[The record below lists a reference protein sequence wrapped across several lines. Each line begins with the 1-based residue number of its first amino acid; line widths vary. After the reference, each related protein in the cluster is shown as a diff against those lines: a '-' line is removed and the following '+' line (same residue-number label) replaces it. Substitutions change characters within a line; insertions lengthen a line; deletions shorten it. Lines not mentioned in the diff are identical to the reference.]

1 MWVPISLNAMQHIVS
16 QADRP
21 TPLSDRAV
29 EAIAQRFFVPESTV
43 FHFSAQ
49 KRVVGDTSVTLTTQ
63 SAFRFEGKTEVTP
76 GILHVGFMLNGTMRM
91 GLSGAQTRS
100 FKSISAYT
108 APSWD
113 SAHLESTEI
122 TRGLDIQVPQARLVE
137 RGVRVRTEHQPI
149 ISTGSLGVPLRLF
162 ALAIIERAWA
172 PGGAA
177 SLVVERT
184 IEDLV
189 VGLLMEGDGY
199 SMDSEDLRLG
209 LRVRA
214 VAQIDKRHRDGSL
227 TSASLAAQLGVSLR
241 HLQRA
246 FEGSGKTVAQ
256 QIARAR
262 AEYAGMLLLMPNSQG
277 LTIAD
282 VAARSGFSS
291 TFELRAGFKARY
303 DMLPSDYRARG
314 VASAP
319 QPQLGAGIGV
329 AGVAAGLGFGV
340 SAGVAVEAAAMV
352 IESIPAPQYG

>member
-1 MWVPISLNAMQHIVS
+1 MS

-21 TPLSDRAV
+21 VPLPDRAIEV
-29 EAIAQRFFVPESTV
+29 IAQRFFVPESTV

-49 KRVVGDTSVTLTTQ
+49 KRVVGNTSVTLTTQ
-63 SAFRFEGKTEVTP
+63 SAFRFDGKTEVTP
-76 GILHVGFMLNGTMRM
+76 GILHVGYMLHGAMSIGLNG
-91 GLSGAQTRS
+91 AQARS

-108 APSWD
+108 VPSWD
-113 SAHLESTEI
+113 SARLESLEI

-137 RGVRVRTEHQPI
+137 RGVRVRTEHQPVD
-149 ISTGSLGVPLRLF
+149 STGSLGMPLRLF
-162 ALAIIERAWA
+162 ALAIIESAWA

-177 SLVVERT
+177 SLMVERT

-199 SMDSEDLRLG
+199 AMDSEDLRLG

-214 VAQIDKRHRDGSL
+214 LAQIDERHHDRGL
-227 TSASLAAQLGVSLR
+227 TPASLAAQLGVSLR

-262 AEYAGMLLLMPNSQG
+262 AESAGVLLLMPNSNG

-282 VAARSGFSS
+282 VAARAGFSS

-303 DMLPSDYRARG
+303 NMLPSEYRAHGAAR
-314 VASAP
+314 ARPA
-319 QPQLGAGIGV
+319 QPGAGIEV
-329 AGVAAGLGFGV
+329 AGVAGGLGFGV
-340 SAGVAVEAAAMV
+340 GAGVAVEAAAMV
-352 IESIPAPQYG
+352 IESIPAPRGG

>member
-21 TPLSDRAV
+21 VPLPDRAV
-29 EAIAQRFFVPESTV
+29 EVIAQRFFVPESTV

-49 KRVVGDTSVTLTTQ
+49 KRVVGNTSVTLTTQ
-63 SAFRFEGKTEVTP
+63 SAFRFDGKTEVTP
-76 GILHVGFMLNGTMRM
+76 GILHVGFMLNGSMSM
-91 GLSGAQTRS
+91 GLSGAPVKA

-108 APSWD
+108 VPSWD
-113 SAHLESTEI
+113 SAYLESTEI

-149 ISTGSLGVPLRLF
+149 DSTGSLGMPLRLF
-162 ALAIIERAWA
+162 ALAIIDSAWA
-172 PGGAA
+172 PGGGA
-177 SLVVERT
+177 SLMVERT

-199 SMDSEDLRLG
+199 AMDSEDLRLG

-214 VAQIDKRHRDGSL
+214 ISQIDERHRDRSL
-227 TSASLAAQLGVSLR
+227 TPAGLAAQLGVSLR

-256 QIARAR
+256 QIAKTR
-262 AEYAGMLLLMPNSQG
+262 AESAGVLLLMPNSHG

-282 VAARSGFSS
+282 VAARAGFSS
-291 TFELRAGFKARY
+291 TFELRAGFRARY
-303 DMLPSDYRARG
+303 DMLPSEYRAQGAAGPR
-314 VASAP
+314 
-319 QPQLGAGIGV
+319 QPATGAGIGV

-340 SAGVAVEAAAMV
+340 GAGVAVEAAALV
-352 IESIPAPQYG
+352 IESIPAPQGG